1 MYVLWLN
8 SAENIIVRVLKIVVR
23 AITNHI
29 RNNADKLTTM
39 LIYYYF
45 DSISFFFIWYNTS
58 HIIQCQSRKN
68 IVSGNLIT
76 Y

>member
-45 DSISFFFIWYNTS
+45 DSISFFLFG
-58 HIIQCQSRKN
+58 IILLTLFSVKAEK
-68 IVSGNLIT
+68 ILLVVT
-76 Y
+76 

>member
-45 DSISFFFIWYNTS
+45 DSISFFYL
-58 HIIQCQSRKN
+58 
-68 IVSGNLIT
+68 V
-76 Y
+76 